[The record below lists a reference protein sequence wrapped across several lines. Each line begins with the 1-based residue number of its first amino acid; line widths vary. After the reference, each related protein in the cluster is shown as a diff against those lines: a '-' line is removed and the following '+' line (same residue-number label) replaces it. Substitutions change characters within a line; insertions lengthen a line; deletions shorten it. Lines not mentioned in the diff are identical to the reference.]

1 MATRAAQAEAL
12 APAAPELSDTTGGR
26 DAGIDRSGVAES
38 EGGGASAAVDRPHSD
53 PYDADDADTD
63 ADEGAIRHRWL
74 LRVCF
79 RGAGFSGYQRQE
91 GQRTVQGTLEES
103 WAAWQNERVLLRGS
117 SRTDAGVHARAL
129 PVLLRT
135 ARTLPAK
142 ALLLGWN
149 AHLPDD
155 VAIAAVEAVPEAFHI
170 RNDAIGK
177 RYLYRIWNAR
187 PRSPRHAV
195 DHWHVGASLDVPAMA
210 EAAALLAGDHD
221 FSAFRAA
228 GCQSPTT
235 WRTLR
240 GVSLQAHADEAVA
253 GARVIVLTVE
263 GNAFLQHMVRIIA
276 GTLVAVG
283 RGQRCL
289 ADVKRALAEG
299 DRRAAG
305 QTAPPNGLE
314 LDAVAYGPPGAR
326 QGLEHKALLARMAA
340 LDGGGSSRR

>member
-1 MATRAAQAEAL
+1 MANLAAPDNDV
-12 APAAPELSDTTGGR
+12 APAAPDLSATD
-26 DAGIDRSGVAES
+26 E
-38 EGGGASAAVDRPHSD
+38 
-53 PYDADDADTD
+53 DDADFGDDGVT
-63 ADEGAIRHRWL
+63 RYRWL

-79 RGAGFSGYQRQE
+79 RGGEFAGYQRQD
-91 GQRTVQGTLEES
+91 GQRTVQGTLEQS
-103 WAAWQNERVLLRGS
+103 WAAWQDERVLLRAS

-135 ARTLPAK
+135 ARALPAK

-155 VAIAAVEAVPEAFHI
+155 LSIAAVEAVPPAFHV
-170 RNDAIGK
+170 RNDSIGK

-195 DHWHVGASLDVPAMA
+195 DHWHVPARLDLSAMA
-210 EAAALLAGDHD
+210 DAAALLAGDHD

-253 GARVIVLTVE
+253 GGRVVVLTVE

-283 RGQRCL
+283 RGQRRHR
-289 ADVKRALAEG
+289 DVERALAEG

-305 QTAPPNGLE
+305 QTAPPHGLE
-314 LDAVAYGPPGAR
+314 LDAVAYGPAGAR
-326 QGLEHKALLARMAA
+326 QGLEHKKLLQRMAA
-340 LDGGGSSRR
+340 LGGLDPSRR